1 MEENYSEF
9 SEKLNSFLPSDITD
23 EEVLK
28 LANYLFTRS
37 CKKEIE
43 EFELPQLLFN
53 FLVEGGVNFVV
64 GKGGEGKSYLSLHIA
79 INLKR
84 EGYRVF
90 YLDFDN
96 GRGLI
101 KTRTSGDIPALAEI
115 DENYLFYFDTAYLS
129 DLSISLGYTG
139 KDKNFKLIQAFG
151 KLLEYSVKNGEKP
164 VLIIDTF
171 QKVVGQTIDEKRVI
185 PFMDLLRDIASKGIT
200 VVVLHHTT
208 KQTERTIY
216 KGSTAISDLADM
228 VWYISAIKEKGV
240 ITGYYLY
247 AEKTRYLAP
256 DRLMITLGAGWNF
269 SISDSFI
276 EDAGELKVLKELFK
290 LFIRYGELKQ
300 QEIWEKIENKDL
312 ISRNAL
318 FEVLKKYTDGER
330 AVFRIR
336 KGSHNAKFYSI
347 NLENFEVVEKVYK
360 QIFGENLPFKIKQIK
375 ELYDLLIHSEGLVF
389 KPELQINCKNG
400 YRIFQET
407 EDILKNIWTIYLDCW
422 KSIPELMQELEMATM
437 EIDDLAKLL
446 ASENG
451 DDETEEIEKE
461 TEEDK
466 IKSYIETV
474 VRKFEKEGRVL
485 IPKDLDREIYEEIK
499 VQIGEH
505 WDFEENPNGKYIELK
520 KINTNRQGN
529 SDIDGLEDLL

>member
-1 MEENYSEF
+1 MKENYSDF
-9 SEKLNSFLPSDITD
+9 FKNLNSFLPSDVTD

-28 LANYLFTRS
+28 LANYLFTHS

-43 EFELPQLLFN
+43 EFEPPQLLFN
-53 FLVEGGVNFVV
+53 FLVEGGVNFIV

-115 DENYLFYFDTAYLS
+115 DENYFFYFDTAYLS

-171 QKVVGQTIDEKRVI
+171 QKVVGQTIDEKKVI
-185 PFMDLLRDIASKGIT
+185 PFMDLLRDIASKGVT

-228 VWYISAIKEKGV
+228 VWYISAIKEKNV

-256 DRLMITLGAGWNF
+256 DKLMVTIGAGWNF

-300 QEIWEKIENKDL
+300 QEIWEKIENKNL

-318 FEVLKKYTDGER
+318 FEVLKKYTDEER
-330 AVFRIR
+330 SVFRIR
-336 KGSHNAKFYSI
+336 KGNHNVDQRNQSDFDFSTDAMVPSWI
-347 NLENFEVVEKVYK
+347 S
-360 QIFGENLPFKIKQIK
+360 FKDSDVDTCL
-375 ELYDLLIHSEGLVF
+375 LYPSF
-389 KPELQINCKNG
+389 
-400 YRIFQET
+400 RAR
-407 EDILKNIWTIYLDCW
+407 
-422 KSIPELMQELEMATM
+422 SSMA
-437 EIDDLAKLL
+437 A
-446 ASENG
+446 
-451 DDETEEIEKE
+451 
-461 TEEDK
+461 
-466 IKSYIETV
+466 
-474 VRKFEKEGRVL
+474 
-485 IPKDLDREIYEEIK
+485 
-499 VQIGEH
+499 
-505 WDFEENPNGKYIELK
+505 
-520 KINTNRQGN
+520 
-529 SDIDGLEDLL
+529 